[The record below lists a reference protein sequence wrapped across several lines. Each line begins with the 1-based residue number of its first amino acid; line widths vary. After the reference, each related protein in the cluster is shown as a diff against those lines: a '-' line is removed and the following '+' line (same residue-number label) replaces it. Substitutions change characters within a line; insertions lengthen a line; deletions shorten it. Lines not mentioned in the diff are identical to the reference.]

1 MAGGQKILGRLPSG
15 VTDRLPARIAER
27 AERTVVGVVR
37 LHGVISP
44 GMNPLARSV
53 VNMSTVEPALKRAFE
68 ADKLAAV
75 ALQINSPGGA
85 PTQSALVADRIR
97 GLAEEHQ
104 VPVLAFCEDV
114 AASGGYWLACA
125 ADEIYAHQTSIVG
138 SVGVISGGFGLTGLI
153 EKLGV
158 ERRLHT
164 AGDNKSRLDPF
175 LPEKPEDVQWL
186 KGLQGELHTQFKDW
200 VRGRRGDKLNGTDA
214 ELFTGEVWTGAAALE
229 RGLIDGLG
237 TFREIIA
244 ERFPDAEPVVMEGK
258 KPLLARL
265 GLGGMP
271 GTRVGAGSVAG
282 AGAGFGVGPS
292 LAGSVVEELLA
303 AAETRAAWARYG
315 L

>member
-1 MAGGQKILGRLPSG
+1 MAGAQKILDRLPSG
-15 VTDRLPARIAER
+15 VTDRLPGKMGER
-27 AERTVVGVVR
+27 GERSVVGVVR
-37 LHGVISP
+37 LHGVITP

-53 VNMSTVEPALKRAFE
+53 VNMSTVEPVLKRAFE
-68 ADKLAAV
+68 SDRLAAV

-153 EKLGV
+153 DKLGV

-164 AGDNKSRLDPF
+164 AGGNKSRLDPF
-175 LPEKPEDVQWL
+175 LPEKPEDVAWL

-200 VRGRRGDKLNGTDA
+200 IRSRRGDKLRGTDD

-244 ERFPDAEPVVMEGK
+244 DRFPDAEPVVMEGK

-271 GTRVGAGSVAG
+271 GARAAGFG
-282 AGAGFGVGPS
+282 AGAPGM
-292 LAGSVVEELLA
+292 VEELLA
-303 AAETRAAWARYG
+303 VAETRAAWARYG